1 MIGISCMC
9 TYNRSLMTV
18 KVYDPL
24 VDQMVDPLGPPSNS
38 FMPVNC
44 ITSLSLIP
52 FDKNFA

>member
-9 TYNRSLMTV
+9 TYDRGLMTK
-18 KVYDPL
+18 KVYDLL
-24 VDQMVDPLGPPSNS
+24 VDKMVDPLGSPSNS